1 MGTLVIEVN
10 GVRLAALEAGRGGRP
25 LLLVHGFTG
34 AKEDFADVL
43 DDLAARGWHV
53 VAPDL
58 RGHGESDKPAGP
70 GAYGL
75 SVFAADVIAVAD
87 ELGWNRF
94 TLLGHSMGG
103 MVVQLVAIDHAE
115 RLNGLILMDTSHAAP
130 DGLPPDIVELGK
142 AVVAEGGMEALI
154 STSAT
159 LDEPGPL
166 DTPAFQRLV
175 ETKPG
180 YREFCDAKSLACSA
194 EMWLSVVDELIDQDD
209 RLTGLAALRL
219 PTLVIVGDQDKPFLG
234 HADRM
239 AAAIPGAR
247 LAVIPDAG
255 HSPQFEAPEAWW
267 AALTSFLDDLA
278 AAEAA

>member
-1 MGTLVIEVN
+1 MGTLAIEVN

-43 DDLAARGWHV
+43 DDLAARGWHA

-58 RGHGESDKPAGP
+58 RGHGESDKPSGP
-70 GAYGL
+70 HAYSL
-75 SVFAADVIAVAD
+75 SVFARDVIAVAD
-87 ELGWNRF
+87 QLAWSRF

-115 RLNGLILMDTSHAAP
+115 RLDALILMDTSHAAP
-130 DGLPPDIVELGK
+130 DGLPPEIVELGK
-142 AVVAEGGMEALI
+142 AVVSEGGMAALI

-159 LDEPGPL
+159 LEEPGPL

-180 YREFCDAKSLACSA
+180 YREFCDAKSLACSP
-194 EMWLSVVDELIDQDD
+194 EMWLALVDELIDQED
-209 RLTGLAALRL
+209 RLHRLAELGV

-234 HADRM
+234 HAERM

-255 HSPQFEAPEAWW
+255 HSPQFEAPDAWW
-267 AALTSFLDDLA
+267 AALTSFLDEVA
-278 AAEAA
+278 EEAA